1 MKKGL
6 LGEKVGML
14 QVWTESGKRE
24 TVTAVKAGPCPIV
37 QIKTPEKDGYAAYQ
51 IGYGETGEKS
61 QTKAGMGHQKAVF
74 EKNNSYCK
82 RLIELRDYESDKA
95 VGDTLSCD
103 IFEPGEKVMVRGTSK
118 GKGFQGVVKRHNFG
132 GGRATHGSHFHR
144 APGSVGA
151 GTDPA
156 RIGKGKK
163 MPGRMGGKT
172 KTSINLEIVRVI
184 PEENVILV
192 RGSVPGPRGSKV
204 FIYQ

>member
-14 QVWTESGKRE
+14 QVWTEAGKRE

-37 QIKTPEKDGYAAYQ
+37 QIKTAEKDGYTATQ
-51 IGYGETGEKS
+51 IGYRETKPKAL
-61 QTKAGMGHQKAVF
+61 TKADMGRQKAVF
-74 EKNNSYCK
+74 EKANAYFGD
-82 RLIELRDYESDKA
+82 LIELRDFETEKTI
-95 VGDTLSCD
+95 GDFISCD
-103 IFEPGEKVMVRGTSK
+103 IFEPGDKVMVRGTSK
-118 GKGFQGVVKRHNFG
+118 GKGFQGVVKRYNFA

-172 KTSINLEIVRVI
+172 KTSINLEVVRVI
-184 PEENVILV
+184 PEENVILI